1 MSSSSPA
8 TLLSPSDQR
17 HLIEKLEIFKIQGR
31 DKRGRKVLRV
41 IGKLFPARLVSNE
54 ALNNYLVE
62 KIFPKLEGEPFS
74 VVYVHTD
81 VQRSENFPG
90 ISALR
95 SIYEA
100 IPINVK
106 NNLQAV
112 YFVHPGLQSR
122 LFLATFGRLL
132 FSGGLYWKLKFL
144 NRLEFLWDHVR
155 RNEIEIPD
163 FAYDHDE
170 ELEYRPTMDYGL
182 ESDHPRVYY
191 GPSMDSPVSSYSMRC
206 IA

>member
-1 MSSSSPA
+1 M
-8 TLLSPSDQR
+8 D
-17 HLIEKLEIFKIQGR
+17 KLEVFKIQGR
-31 DKRGRKVLRV
+31 DKRGRKVLRI
-41 IGKLFPARLVSNE
+41 IGKLFPARVLSTDV
-54 ALNNYLVE
+54 LKKYLEE
-62 KIFPKLEGEPFS
+62 KIFPKLEERSFS
-74 VVYVHTD
+74 VVYVHTG

-106 NNLQAV
+106 DHLEAV

-132 FSGGLYWKLKFL
+132 FSGGLYWKLKYVT
-144 NRLEFLWDHVR
+144 RLEFLWDHVR
-155 RNEIEIPD
+155 RNDIVIPE
-163 FAYDHDE
+163 FVHDHDE
-170 ELEYRPTMDYGL
+170 ELEYRPMMDYGL
-182 ESDHPRVYY
+182 ESDHPRVY
-191 GPSMDSPVSSYSMRC
+191 GAPTVDSSHPTSYSMRC